1 MMLCTK
7 LIDIGAV
14 VLSKKAK
21 LSYVYRQTNGR
32 TDIHTDERLIK
43 YDNKSVLELSAQ
55 VNKNRTFIR
64 NPLTNPNSYLHT
76 CISNKCDHSHWT
88 FQVHDLFPL

>member
-1 MMLCTK
+1 MLCTK

-21 LSYVYRQTNGR
+21 LSKVYRQTNGR

-43 YDNKSVLELSAQ
+43 YDNKSLLELSAQ

-64 NPLTNPNSYLHT
+64 NPNSYLHT

>member
-1 MMLCTK
+1 MQNCKRLTDK
-7 LIDIGAV
+7 
-14 VLSKKAK
+14 
-21 LSYVYRQTNGR
+21 QTDGQ
-32 TDIHTDERLIK
+32 TYIPTDERLIK
-43 YDNKSVLELSAQ
+43 YDNKSVLELTAQ